1 MTFAEMHVKWSV
13 TLTYPL
19 GPDILTVLEI
29 MAQLLHR
36 VRLHVKVPGWF
47 SLLNALLPKKLHSG
61 WEFFRL
67 PNTAMAKGTLCR
79 TMAHPASRA
88 SFISFLRA
96 VAVHV
101 RYK

>member
-1 MTFAEMHVKWSV
+1 MKERDLQRQKKVADVDVSLRDK
-13 TLTYPL
+13 LR
-19 GPDILTVLEI
+19 G
-29 MAQLLHR
+29 LLQEAR
-36 VRLHVKVPGWF
+36 DSSSIREF
-47 SLLNALLPKKLHSG
+47 KK
-61 WEFFRL
+61 F
-67 PNTAMAKGTLCR
+67 PAAMAKGTLCR